1 VPDIKCSVCGFE
13 YPPVGAPYRCLKC
26 GGVYDYTGPIPFDLQ
41 RVQSGIPGIWGYQHT
56 FQLPD
61 EAQAVTL
68 GEGNT
73 PLVRG
78 EAFGSS
84 VLFKCEYQ
92 NPTGSFKDRGTAT
105 LTSFLVSRKVTLAVE
120 DSSGNAGSSFAAY
133 AARAGIKA
141 KIFIPDSASG
151 PKRSQIEAYGAQ
163 VVRIMGPR
171 ANAAEAVRRAVEP
184 ASGVI
189 KPAALP
195 AEGEAEPEQLPVYA
209 SHTHMP
215 FLLPGYARLAYE
227 LYAELGTVPGT
238 VVMPVGQGG
247 LLLGVGRGF
256 EALRAAGLITS
267 VPKLIGVQARACAP
281 LWAVSAY
288 GAAGLS
294 WTADGETVA
303 EGIRSTHP
311 TRGDAVLQ
319 IVKSS
324 QGTFL
329 AIDEEEILPGMRAL
343 ARRGFY
349 VEPTSAVV
357 WGAIAQIAGHVPEP
371 MVVVLTGS
379 GLKSNPGKM

>member
-1 VPDIKCSVCGFE
+1 MPDIKCSVCSFE

-26 GGVYDYTGPIPFDLQ
+26 GGVYDYSGPFPFDPQ
-41 RVQSGIPGIWGYQHT
+41 EVQTGLLGIWGYKHT
-56 FQLPD
+56 FQLPE
-61 EAQAVTL
+61 EAQVITL

-78 EAFGSS
+78 EAFGTS

-105 LTSFLVSRKVTLAVE
+105 LTSFLVSRNVTMAVE

-133 AARAGIKA
+133 SARAGIKA
-141 KIFIPDSASG
+141 KIFVPDSASG
-151 PKRSQIEAYGAQ
+151 PKRTQIEAYGAD
-163 VVRIMGPR
+163 VIRIMGPR

-184 ASGVI
+184 ASAVL
-189 KPAALP
+189 KPAARP
-195 AEGEAEPEQLPVYA
+195 AEGESESEKRPVYA
-209 SHTHMP
+209 SHAHMP
-215 FLLPGYARLAYE
+215 FMLPGYATLAYE

-238 VVMPVGQGG
+238 VIMPVGQGG

-256 EALRAAGLITS
+256 EALRAAGLTASI
-267 VPKLIGVQARACAP
+267 PKLIGVQARACAP

-303 EGIRSTHP
+303 EGIRITHP
-311 TRGDAVLQ
+311 IRGDAVLQ
-319 IVKSS
+319 IVNSS
-324 QGTFL
+324 GGAFL
-329 AIDEEEILPGMRAL
+329 AVDEEEILPGLRAL

-357 WGAIAQIAGHVPEP
+357 WGAISQIAGRVPDP
-371 MVVVLTGS
+371 LVVVLTGT
-379 GLKSNPGKM
+379 GLKTNLAVN

>member
-1 VPDIKCSVCGFE
+1 MPDIKCSVCGFE

-26 GGVYDYTGPIPFDLQ
+26 GGVYDYTGPFPFDSQ
-41 RVQSGIPGIWGYQHT
+41 EVQTGLLGIWGYEHT
-56 FQLPD
+56 FQLPE
-61 EAQAVTL
+61 EAQVITL

-78 EAFGSS
+78 EAFGTS

-105 LTSFLVSRKVTLAVE
+105 LTSFLVARNVTLAVE

-133 AARAGIKA
+133 SARAGIKA
-141 KIFIPDSASG
+141 KIFVPDSASG
-151 PKRSQIEAYGAQ
+151 PKRTQIEAYGAD
-163 VVRIMGPR
+163 VIRIMGPR

-184 ASGVI
+184 ASTVL
-189 KPAALP
+189 KPAARP
-195 AEGEAEPEQLPVYA
+195 SEGESESEQRPVYA
-209 SHTHMP
+209 SHAHMP
-215 FLLPGYARLAYE
+215 FMLP
-227 LYAELGTVPGT
+227 
-238 VVMPVGQGG
+238 G

-256 EALRAAGLITS
+256 EALRAAGLTASI
-267 VPKLIGVQARACAP
+267 PKLIGVQARACAP

-303 EGIRSTHP
+303 EGIRITHP
-311 TRGDAVLQ
+311 IRGDAVLQ
-319 IVKSS
+319 IVNSS
-324 QGTFL
+324 GGAFL
-329 AIDEEEILPGMRAL
+329 AVDEEEILPGLRAL

-357 WGAIAQIAGHVPEP
+357 WGAISQIAGRVPDP
-371 MVVVLTGS
+371 LVVVLTGT
-379 GLKSNPGKM
+379 GLKTNLAVN